1 MTPLRGFIG
10 PSAQGQF
17 TAVNAERTVNWY
29 LGKAAIAGG
38 TPRSAEWLLGTPGL
52 VAVGTAGT
60 GPHRAAFQQD
70 GRSFLISG
78 TGFYEFFSDHSV
90 TLRGTVAA
98 GTDMGTIVSN
108 GDAGGQLLVVVGG
121 YGYVYN
127 KTTNILTQIADPDFP
142 QGTASMCCFLD
153 GYGIVL
159 QSSASTFQISALEDF
174 TSWDALDVAQ
184 KSQTSDR
191 LVALAVD
198 FDHKVLWLF
207 GSQNTE
213 VWWDAGGTF
222 PFEPVPNSIISLGL
236 SSPFGVS
243 QPTEGIVWI
252 GENSDGGRAIWSA
265 QGSASKRVSTSA
277 VEVAL
282 SDYSTVNDCST
293 FEYIW
298 RGHVFSVFLFPTAD
312 ACWVY
317 DNTTEQWHE
326 WLSWNV
332 RDGDWHLPLA
342 RTHIF
347 AFENHYVGS
356 ATDGTIYELSA
367 NTAADGSQTLRRLR
381 RSPHVVGDGSWITCH
396 RLRFDFQS
404 GVGTSGQ
411 GATPQAMV
419 RISRDGGKTFGDERW
434 VPLGATGAYTTRAEL
449 RRNGRWRDGVIEVV
463 VTDPVV
469 TAMVG
474 AWGDFEGAAA

>member
-184 KSQTSDR
+184 AKGGDR
-191 LVALAVD
+191 RGMQSALLMILKPLAIQGFGDRELDLRVD
-198 FDHKVLWLF
+198 
-207 GSQNTE
+207 E
-213 VWWDAGGTF
+213 
-222 PFEPVPNSIISLGL
+222 I
-236 SSPFGVS
+236 
-243 QPTEGIVWI
+243 
-252 GENSDGGRAIWSA
+252 GRASCRE
-265 QGSASKRVSTSA
+265 RV
-277 VEVAL
+277 
-282 SDYSTVNDCST
+282 
-293 FEYIW
+293 
-298 RGHVFSVFLFPTAD
+298 
-312 ACWVY
+312 
-317 DNTTEQWHE
+317 
-326 WLSWNV
+326 
-332 RDGDWHLPLA
+332 
-342 RTHIF
+342 
-347 AFENHYVGS
+347 
-356 ATDGTIYELSA
+356 
-367 NTAADGSQTLRRLR
+367 
-381 RSPHVVGDGSWITCH
+381 
-396 RLRFDFQS
+396 
-404 GVGTSGQ
+404 
-411 GATPQAMV
+411 
-419 RISRDGGKTFGDERW
+419 
-434 VPLGATGAYTTRAEL
+434 
-449 RRNGRWRDGVIEVV
+449 
-463 VTDPVV
+463 
-469 TAMVG
+469 
-474 AWGDFEGAAA
+474 